1 VASSDL
7 DKSPTR
13 SANRRGLPAIV
24 HTATLVR
31 NGKFFVKK
39 IMAVDKDGWID
50 YEFNSPAAPRSARSK
65 PPASVAIRA
74 PCSGQKPEL
83 NLLVTG
89 ARSMYRV
96 CDNP

>member
-7 DKSPTR
+7 AKSPTR

-50 YEFNSPAAPRSARSK
+50 YEFNSPAAPPVSAQQVASQRGHSRGMFRSK
-65 PPASVAIRA
+65 
-74 PCSGQKPEL
+74 
-83 NLLVTG
+83 T
-89 ARSMYRV
+89 
-96 CDNP
+96 

>member
-7 DKSPTR
+7 AKSSTR

-50 YEFNSPAAPRSARSK
+50 YEFNSPAAPGQRAASRQPAWPFARHVQVK
-65 PPASVAIRA
+65 
-74 PCSGQKPEL
+74 
-83 NLLVTG
+83 NL
-89 ARSMYRV
+89 S
-96 CDNP
+96 